1 MFFFHILDKKLL
13 LIYLSFILFIPQS
26 FAENVRILGPR
37 DNIDPAHHF
46 FISLIKSLLVESL
59 YDDVQL
65 VSGLKLSQARI
76 FKHIDNDIIDIVWSG
91 TNIYREENYTPIR
104 IPIFKGL
111 LGHRFIIIHK
121 DNLAK
126 FEQISKPEQLKKLIA
141 CQGIHWPDS
150 NILEANGYIVNRV
163 VHYEAMFKMI
173 LKKRC
178 DYFPR
183 AIYEAFSERELLKKT
198 NPELIVYDKIML
210 QYKLPVYFFVKKNNH
225 ALAEIIENN
234 FIKYIN
240 NGEFTKSMNI
250 SNLLPK
256 NINWDKVNIFALE
269 NLQLP
274 PKTPINNKLLWFKV
288 NN

>member
-1 MFFFHILDKKLL
+1 M
-13 LIYLSFILFIPQS
+13 
-26 FAENVRILGPR
+26 
-37 DNIDPAHHF
+37 
-46 FISLIKSLLVESL
+46 
-59 YDDVQL
+59 
-65 VSGLKLSQARI
+65 
-76 FKHIDNDIIDIVWSG
+76 
-91 TNIYREENYTPIR
+91 
-104 IPIFKGL
+104 
-111 LGHRFIIIHK
+111 
-121 DNLAK
+121 
-126 FEQISKPEQLKKLIA
+126 
-141 CQGIHWPDS
+141 
-150 NILEANGYIVNRV
+150 
-163 VHYEAMFKMI
+163 
-173 LKKRC
+173 
-178 DYFPR
+178 
-183 AIYEAFSERELLKKT
+183 
-198 NPELIVYDKIML
+198 IVYDKIML